1 MDFHVAD
8 LSKCKIKI
16 NDFTNRGALRGKLK
30 K

>member
-16 NDFTNRGALRGKLK
+16 NDFTNLGVLRGKLK